1 MEKMYWSLADG
12 IGNKLD
18 YKYLV
23 SAVGKASDL
32 PQCCHWIK
40 FIYKALQLKGCM
52 KVCRTPG
59 PTACLKM
66 QEIRPISFLKMVIHY
81 LVVTFFV
88 VIQV

>member
-1 MEKMYWSLADG
+1 MEKMYWSLADK

-23 SAVGKASDL
+23 SAASDL

-40 FIYKALQLKGCM
+40 FIYKALQLKGYM

-59 PTACLKM
+59 PTACLEM
-66 QEIRPISFLKMVIHY
+66 QEIRPISFLKMVIHC